1 VSDSPPDIDAPS
13 LLDPQDWLAFREE
26 AHRALDKALDF
37 VQQRPEQA
45 VWQQLPEHIK
55 AVDAPLPTAA
65 QPLAAVVDSFSE
77 RVLPYSLGNT
87 HPRFWGWVHGSGTAS
102 ALVSQM
108 MMAALNANMG
118 GRDHAPMYIE
128 RQLIEWMR
136 QLFSFPTQA
145 SGLIVSGTSSA
156 TLLGLAVARHHK
168 TGGVSREQGNEGR
181 ALVAYTSCESHV
193 SVSKALELMGL
204 GSGSLRSVPAGDDH
218 AMDCLALKEMITG
231 DLERGLVPFAVVSTV
246 GTVNTGAIDDLPT
259 INALCAEY
267 ALWHH
272 VDGAFGALLALSENL
287 KPRLQGIEQADS
299 LAFDFHK
306 WMHVGYSVG
315 CLLVRN
321 GELHRQTFSANP
333 DYLQTE
339 EAGIAG
345 GAPWPTDY
353 GVELSRG
360 FMALAVWFQLQEM
373 GTQKLGRAIERN
385 CQQASWLAGQ
395 VELNPALE
403 LVTPVQLNIV
413 CFRFI
418 DATRDAVALD
428 ALNKRIVVEL
438 HCRGIAAPSTT
449 VLDGLCV
456 IRVCITNHRTRQRDL
471 QALLVAV
478 LDIGQQ
484 LLA

>member
-1 VSDSPPDIDAPS
+1 MSELPPDLDAPS
-13 LLDPQDWLAFREE
+13 LLDPRDWVAFREE
-26 AHRALDKALDF
+26 AHKALDTALDF
-37 VQQRPEQA
+37 VQQRPEQP
-45 VWQQLPEHIK
+45 VWQPLPDSIK
-55 AVDAPLPTAA
+55 AVDAPLPAGA
-65 QPLAAVVDSFSE
+65 QPLASVVDTFSE

-87 HPRFWGWVHGSGTAS
+87 HPRFWGWVHGSGTPS

-128 RQLIEWMR
+128 RQLIQWMR
-136 QLFSFPTQA
+136 ELFDFPSHS

-156 TLLGLAVARHHK
+156 TLLGLAVARHRK
-168 TGGVSREQGNEGR
+168 TDGRSREQGNADR

-204 GSGSLRSVPAGDDH
+204 GSAALRSVPVGDDH
-218 AMDCLALKEMITG
+218 AMDCLALKKMVTG

-259 INALCAEY
+259 INTLCAEY

-287 KPRLQGIEQADS
+287 KPRLRGIEQADS

-315 CLLVRN
+315 CLLVRD
-321 GELHRQTFSANP
+321 GDMHRQTFSAKP

-373 GTQKLGRAIERN
+373 GTVKLGQAIERN
-385 CQQASWLAGQ
+385 CLQAAWLGAQ
-395 VELNPALE
+395 VVLNPALE
-403 LVTPVQLNIV
+403 LITPVQLNIV
-413 CFRFI
+413 CFRYVN
-418 DATRDAVALD
+418 ATLD
-428 ALNKRIVVEL
+428 TAAMDVLNKRIVVEL

-449 VLDGLCV
+449 VLDGLSV

-471 QALLVAV
+471 QALVDAV
-478 LDIGQQ
+478 VDIGHQ

>member
-1 VSDSPPDIDAPS
+1 VSESPPDIDAPS
-13 LLDPQDWLAFREE
+13 LLDPEDWQAFRVE

-37 VQQRPEQA
+37 VQQRPEQP
-45 VWQQLPEHIK
+45 VWQQIPDHIK
-55 AVDAPLPTAA
+55 TLDTPLPVAP
-65 QPLAAVVDSFSE
+65 QPLADVVDIFSE
-77 RVLPYSLGNT
+77 QVLPYSLGNT

-118 GRDHAPMYIE
+118 GRDHAPMYVE

-136 QLFSFPTQA
+136 QLFDFPPQS

-156 TLLGLAVARHHK
+156 TLLGLAVARHQK
-168 TGGVSREQGNEGR
+168 TKGASRLQGNEEL
-181 ALVAYTSCESHV
+181 ALVAYTSIESHV
-193 SVSKALELMGL
+193 SVRKALELMGL
-204 GSGSLRSVPAGDDH
+204 GSAALRGVPVGDDH
-218 AMDCLALKEMITG
+218 AMDCRALKDTIER
-231 DLERGLVPFAVVSTV
+231 DLEQGLVPFAVVSCV
-246 GTVNTGAIDDLPT
+246 GTVNTGAIDDLPA

-267 ALWHH
+267 ELWHH
-272 VDGAFGALLALSENL
+272 VDGAFGALLALSETL

-321 GELHRQTFSANP
+321 GDLHRQTFSTSP

-353 GVELSRG
+353 GIELSRG

-373 GTQKLGRAIERN
+373 GTARLGQAIERN
-385 CQQASWLAGQ
+385 CQQAAWLGAQ
-395 VELNPALE
+395 LQSNPVLE
-403 LVTPVQLNIV
+403 LSMPVQLNIV

-418 DATRDAVALD
+418 DAALD
-428 ALNKRIVVEL
+428 SAELDTLNKRIVLEL

-449 VLDGLCV
+449 VVGGRSV
-456 IRVCITNHRTRQRDL
+456 VRVCITNHRTRQRDL
-471 QALLVAV
+471 QALLEAV
-478 LDIGQQ
+478 LEIGHQ
-484 LLA
+484 LQA